1 MDPPDIR
8 SLALYSSA
16 GLLFAYWVN
25 KALKAWRENPSS
37 LPYPPGP
44 RPLPLLGNIRQF
56 PSSFPWLT
64 YQEWGRQ
71 YGPIMH
77 VKAFSDHIVIINS
90 AKIADDLLEKRS
102 HVYSDRPVI
111 PMLALMGWDFNLGF
125 MRYGDKWRAYRRMMH
140 QYFRREAALTYRPT
154 HLNKIHDMLRGL
166 LSSPNEF
173 RAHIRTVAAAIILST
188 VYGYDIEP
196 MNDSFVMLAEN
207 AVQKLGE
214 SVFPGAVAVNM
225 FPWLRHLP
233 GWLPGCGFQQFCAG
247 TKGSGRS
254 VRLAD
259 LIQYFT
265 HALNTQL
272 EGNDSRSVVAKIIQT
287 GQRDIEMVQAVTGLA
302 YAGNLLTLS
311 WMTLTWS
318 RQLTVSAIST
328 FVLAMATY
336 PDIQRKAQAEIDG
349 VVGSQ
354 RLPEFSDKDKLPYIE
369 AIYREVLRWK
379 PVAPLSVSHATT
391 ENDIYDGYFIPKG
404 ATVVA
409 NIWAMCYDESI
420 YPEPEKFK
428 PERFLDADGQLTNN
442 PMDVLA
448 YGHGRR
454 VCAGRYMAEETVW
467 AAIVSILSTFD
478 VAKAKDASGKE
489 VDIPG
494 GFSDGLIV
502 HPEPFECSITPRS
515 EIARGLIQE
524 TAYKA
529 YDH

>member
-44 RPLPLLGNIRQF
+44 HPLPLLGNIRQF

-125 MRYGDKWRAYRRMMH
+125 MRYGDKWRAYRRLMH
-140 QYFRREAALTYRPT
+140 QYFRREAAVTYRPT

-196 MNDSFVMLAEN
+196 MNDSFVTLAEN

-233 GWLPGCGFQQFCAG
+233 GWLPGCGFQQFCAD
-247 TKGSGRS
+247 T
-254 VRLAD
+254 RLLTARMKEEP
-259 LIQYFT
+259 YEF
-265 HALNTQL
+265 AKRNAL
-272 EGNDSRSVVAKIIQT
+272 EGKDSRSVVAKIIQT
-287 GQRDIEMVQAVTGLA
+287 GPRDIEMVQAVAGLA
-302 YAGNLLTLS
+302 YAAGADT
-311 WMTLTWS
+311 
-318 RQLTVSAIST
+318 TVSAIST

-379 PVAPLSVSHATT
+379 PVLPLSVGHATT

-409 NIWAMCYDESI
+409 NVWAMCYDESI

-442 PMDVLA
+442 LDVLA

-454 VCAGRYMAEETVW
+454 VCAGRHMAEETVW

-494 GFSDGLIV
+494 GFSDGLII

-524 TAYKA
+524 TAYEA
-529 YDH
+529 YGH